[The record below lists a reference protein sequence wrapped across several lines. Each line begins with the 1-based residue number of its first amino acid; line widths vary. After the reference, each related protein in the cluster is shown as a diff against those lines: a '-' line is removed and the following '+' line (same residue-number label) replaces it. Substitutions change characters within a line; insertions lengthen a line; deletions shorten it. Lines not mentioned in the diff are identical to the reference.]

1 MQTSSG
7 IDAAISKKSL
17 EEFGVGEN
25 SVLKY
30 LVADPVEM
38 KDGSQLF
45 PRQIRKVHF
54 TPVLPERV
62 PSPYLIAASK
72 SCANMLE
79 LNPDESNRSEF
90 SAVFS
95 GNNLL
100 PGLDKPY
107 ATVYGCH
114 SYGQWFGQLGDGRAL
129 SIGEVYT
136 SQANTIEGV
145 YKTSLVD
152 VGSID
157 GGLKGSDEHQAIDK
171 ESNRDRYYGN
181 HIFEL
186 QLKGCGRSPFSRGF
200 DGKAVVRSSV
210 REFLGECAFLLV
222 PIQLCIGLFRHSL
235 VDTVRFQFCT
245 VRSLIL
251 FQYVL
256 TRSVRGHAP
265 PGGPHHAS
273 AFGEYCLADVRTC
286 CCLVFDTLVGKNMM
300 MVDVPAI
307 KGLLRLH
314 STWFPFSLFPFFLVY
329 CRL

>member
-1 MQTSSG
+1 MQSSSNIG
-7 IDAAISKKSL
+7 TTVPERSL

-25 SVLKY
+25 TVLKY

-72 SCANMLE
+72 SCAKMLE
-79 LNPDESNRSEF
+79 LSLNESNRNEF
-90 SAVFS
+90 SAFLC

-100 PGLDKPY
+100 PGLDRPY

-136 SQANTIEGV
+136 SRANTIEDV

-152 VGSID
+152 VEALERGV
-157 GGLKGSDEHQAIDK
+157 KGSEDYYGG
-171 ESNRDRYYGN
+171 SDRYYGN
-181 HIFEL
+181 HVFEL

-210 REFLGECAFLLV
+210 REFLGESACFCACFNYSARYLSSV
-222 PIQLCIGLFRHSL
+222 QA
-235 VDTVRFQFCT
+235 FQ
-245 VRSLIL
+245 RLAL
-251 FQYVL
+251 
-256 TRSVRGHAP
+256 
-265 PGGPHHAS
+265 
-273 AFGEYCLADVRTC
+273 EYFV
-286 CCLVFDTLVGKNMM
+286 
-300 MVDVPAI
+300 
-307 KGLLRLH
+307 
-314 STWFPFSLFPFFLVY
+314 
-329 CRL
+329 